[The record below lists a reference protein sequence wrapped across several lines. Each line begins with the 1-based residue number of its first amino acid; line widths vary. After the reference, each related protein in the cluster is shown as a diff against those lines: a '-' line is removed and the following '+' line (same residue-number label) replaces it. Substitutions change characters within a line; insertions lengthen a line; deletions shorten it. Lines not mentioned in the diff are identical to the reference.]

1 MDRGRELFDN
11 VVIKMGCRGAN
22 EYGVKAPK
30 RKMDRRTGAL
40 TIIESVLGD
49 TEKCRPAITGCDDK
63 LEEALAHIRVPV
75 REVPWGKRK
84 DRGKV
89 LYGTRTSMVMLMG
102 WGGGGGDDVRVFTKE
117 YEVGGQGGEGGEGG
131 EGGVGV
137 GGLVEEAG
145 FLGDRQRI
153 DEEGI

>member
-1 MDRGRELFDN
+1 MFDN

-89 LYGTRTSMVMLMG
+89 LYGTRTSMLMHYIPEVKG
-102 WGGGGGDDVRVFTKE
+102 VVAVEQGEEGEEVFPDHDYKDVKVEK
-117 YEVGGQGGEGGEGG
+117 EGGKPKQSY
-131 EGGVGV
+131 
-137 GGLVEEAG
+137 EEKLKQAG
-145 FLGDRQRI
+145 IPFS
-153 DEEGI
+153 E